1 MGIDSNL
8 LYQLPTTAE
17 ALELHGRLCT
27 LGVQIVP
34 PQAVVDRA
42 LLAAG
47 LGESN
52 GRADLYVRL
61 GFDEVESVD
70 ISDFEG
76 CTHILDLNSS
86 ALPSSLRE
94 RYDAVYNGGTLEH
107 VFDIRTALRNVFAL
121 MKVGGVVIHAA
132 PANGWLDHGFYQFS
146 PTLLVDYYIA
156 NRFEILEAQLVRRV
170 SDENGA
176 V

>member
-1 MGIDSNL
+1 MGIDSNPVYHL
-8 LYQLPTTAE
+8 ATTAK

-76 CTHILDLNSS
+76 CTHILDLNAS

-94 RYDAVYNGGTLEH
+94 RYDAVYNGGTLEPG
-107 VFDIRTALRNVFAL
+107 FGIRTAPRNRFAL
-121 MKVGGVVIHAA
+121 MKVVGRGNPAQ
-132 PANGWLDHGFYQFS
+132 PANG
-146 PTLLVDYYIA
+146 
-156 NRFEILEAQLVRRV
+156 
-170 SDENGA
+170 
-176 V
+176 